1 MKPLFLAYYLPQYHP
16 FPENDE
22 WWGKGFTEWTN
33 VAKAKKLFPGH
44 YQPHIPADLG
54 FYDLRVPEVRKAQ
67 AELAREAGVD
77 CFCYWHYWF
86 NGHKM
91 MERPFEEVVKSG
103 EPDFPFC
110 LSWANHSWYA
120 KTWNKDIPDKLL
132 IEQTYG
138 GIKEYTE
145 HFNYLL
151 PAFKDKRY
159 QRKDGK
165 LVFGIYDPFGFKDVK
180 TFMDTWNQLA
190 KENGLEGFHFFAHTF
205 KDNKVEELQEIG
217 FSTVFMDYTFVR
229 KSLGRWLGW
238 LLLKLHLA
246 PQIMPYQDYVN
257 TYLACYKDKPGISPQ
272 ILCSW
277 DHTPRSG
284 MRGYLFYGSTPE
296 AFGKFVDRLLN
307 KMKKH
312 NSQSPFVM
320 IKSWNEW
327 GEGNYLEPDLRY
339 GKGFIKA
346 LRAVINK
353 HFET

>member
-33 VAKAKKLFPGH
+33 VAKARRLFPGH

-91 MERPFEEVVKSG
+91 MERPFEEVVNSG

-138 GIKEYTE
+138 GVKEYTE

-205 KDNKVEELQEIG
+205 KDNKVEELQGIG

-229 KSLGRWLGW
+229 KSVGRWLGW

-246 PQIMPYQDYVN
+246 PQIMPYMDYVR
-257 TYLACYKDKPGISPQ
+257 TYLSCYSDRQGISPQ
-272 ILCSW
+272 VLCSW

-284 MRGYLFYGSTPE
+284 MRGYLFSGSTPE
-296 AFGKFVDRLLN
+296 RFGNFVDSLLAKIESFKN
-307 KMKKH
+307 KP
-312 NSQSPFVM
+312 SFVM

-327 GEGNYLEPDLRY
+327 GEGNYLEPDLKY

-346 LRAVINK
+346 LRAAIDK
-353 HFET
+353 HK